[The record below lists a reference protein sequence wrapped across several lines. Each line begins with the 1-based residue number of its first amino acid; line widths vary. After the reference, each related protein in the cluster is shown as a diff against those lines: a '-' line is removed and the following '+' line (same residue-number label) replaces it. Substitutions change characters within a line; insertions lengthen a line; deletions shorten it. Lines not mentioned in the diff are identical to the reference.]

1 MKEKLKLVNR
11 LSIILVIISFSLG
24 ILLHLV
30 KFMNLIC
37 ILIVLSM
44 FLLYVYLYPK
54 AYFIEPK
61 SSDDYRFP
69 WISLVSSILILI
81 VYTGTCNFD
90 TTVYFMLSLP
100 IILILSIIYII
111 KLIKIKSINFR
122 RFLSVL
128 FCIVI
133 ISLSINIPLN
143 KMVPIINSSKE
154 KVEVLSKSYANVQ
167 DYEKNFSVYL
177 KIGSSTKKFNIT
189 KNKYHNLKE
198 KDYVLIEKNTNLFGM
213 IFYEVY

>member
-37 ILIVLSM
+37 ILILLSM

-69 WISLVSSILILI
+69 WISIVLSILILI

-122 RFLSVL
+122 RFLSIL

-177 KIGSSTKKFNIT
+177 KIGNSTKKFNIT

>member
-1 MKEKLKLVNR
+1 MKEKLKLINR
-11 LSIILVIISFSLG
+11 LSIILVIISFALG

-30 KFMNLIC
+30 SLMNIIC
-37 ILIVLSM
+37 ILIILSM
-44 FLLYVYLYPK
+44 FLLYIYLYPK

-69 WISLVSSILILI
+69 WIGIVLSILILI

-90 TTVYFMLSLP
+90 TTVYFMLSIP

-111 KLIKIKSINFR
+111 KLIKIKSINFK

-143 KMVPIINSSKE
+143 KMFPIINSSKE
-154 KVEVLSKSYANVQ
+154 KVQVLSKSYANVQ

-177 KIGSSTKKFNIT
+177 KIGNSTKKFNIS
-189 KNKYHNLKE
+189 KNKYHMIKE
-198 KDYVLIEKNTNLFGM
+198 NDYVLIEKNTNLFGM
-213 IFYEVY
+213 IFYEVF